1 MSFAEKLLRAVARGA
16 SRKRTGSSE
25 RAVLLFG
32 DSHSYAYQ
40 RAIEKRLSKGRSA
53 PLRVH
58 RLLKTK
64 DAKRI
69 GDTSFEKILTMV
81 SALGPDDLVFSVIG
95 GNQHAA
101 YSIVQHPD
109 RFDFFQPGGK
119 VPRGAGMTI
128 VPYRALERAF
138 EQGLRDG
145 DGKSLQALKQAT
157 TARVVHII
165 PPPPKKDS
173 NFIQQFH
180 ESHFATMGIQDLGV
194 SHPGLRLKFWLLQKR
209 ELERLCAD
217 LGIEVLLPP
226 SASLDEKGFLA
237 TEFYAGDGTHAN
249 YQYAE
254 LVLREIECRYL
265 DKDATE
271 TAA

>member
-1 MSFAEKLLRAVARGA
+1 MSFAKKIRGAVAGGA
-16 SRKRTGSSE
+16 RRKRAGSKGR
-25 RAVLLFG
+25 RALLFG
-32 DSHSYAYQ
+32 DSHAYAYQ
-40 RAIEKRLSKGRSA
+40 RAIEKRLSKGRPA
-53 PLRVH
+53 PLKVH

-64 DAKRI
+64 DARKI
-69 GDTSFEKILTMV
+69 GDTSFEKILTAV
-81 SALGPDDLVFSVIG
+81 RGLGPDDLVFSVIG

-101 YSIVQHPD
+101 YSMVQHPD

-119 VPRGAGMTI
+119 VPRGADTAI

-138 EQGLRDG
+138 ERGLREG

-157 TARVVHII
+157 AARVVHII

-173 NFIQQFH
+173 NFIQRFH
-180 ESHFATMGIQDLGV
+180 ESHFATLGIQDLGV

-209 ELERLCAD
+209 ELEKLCAN
-217 LGIEVLLPP
+217 LGIEVLVPP
-226 SASLDEKGFLA
+226 PAALDEKGFLA

-254 LVLREIECRYL
+254 LVLREIESRYL
-265 DKDATE
+265 GKDVVE